1 MFKLMLT
8 TVLMMAGLAGL
19 AQLNEIT
26 QSARMKQVK
35 TREAVNKEFL
45 CSTDEQIHQAV
56 DWLESHSYSG
66 IAADKVAVNVWK
78 VYGSASPDNSEDHG
92 EASTIWLLKH

>member
-8 TVLMMAGLAGL
+8 TVLMMAGLTGL

-26 QSARMKQVK
+26 RTVRMKQVK
-35 TREAVNKEFL
+35 ARETVYKEIR
-45 CSTDEQIHQAV
+45 CSTDEQIQQAV

-78 VYGSASPDNSEDHG
+78 VYGSATPDNLEDHG
-92 EASTIWLLKH
+92 ETSTIWLLNH